1 MTKMEFLALLIV
13 FWSSLVFAGPSC
25 KQLFS
30 NLPAIISFEN
40 QESLSNYSMVL
51 EKGPEVILEYQK
63 VKDREGDEI
72 TILGR
77 RDSTRSRW
85 LGRHNTVRLW
95 SRLLERYYLSFTI
108 RNNLLSNQGRSKMSY
123 GQESLDRLLSVQN
136 VNNPRFP
143 KLRPA
148 VVKHEDYH
156 LGRLEYDSFNR
167 WEAAYETGN
176 RQQDLPDLEVTSGI
190 SYKFSSHGDSHK
202 NGISYLG
209 QRFELRIPYQTK
221 VPDALVYQKA
231 RFNDKG
237 VVIARTL
244 VIKTPKGTSRVRLAV
259 GMTQNIVSMISEI
272 LSRDHQMKIDSIKPG
287 QAVMTLGDV
296 SFLVENREPLS

>member
-136 VNNPRFP
+136 VRRC
-143 KLRPA
+143 L
-148 VVKHEDYH
+148 
-156 LGRLEYDSFNR
+156 
-167 WEAAYETGN
+167 
-176 RQQDLPDLEVTSGI
+176 I
-190 SYKFSSHGDSHK
+190 FS
-202 NGISYLG
+202 
-209 QRFELRIPYQTK
+209 
-221 VPDALVYQKA
+221 
-231 RFNDKG
+231 
-237 VVIARTL
+237 
-244 VIKTPKGTSRVRLAV
+244 
-259 GMTQNIVSMISEI
+259 
-272 LSRDHQMKIDSIKPG
+272 
-287 QAVMTLGDV
+287 
-296 SFLVENREPLS
+296 